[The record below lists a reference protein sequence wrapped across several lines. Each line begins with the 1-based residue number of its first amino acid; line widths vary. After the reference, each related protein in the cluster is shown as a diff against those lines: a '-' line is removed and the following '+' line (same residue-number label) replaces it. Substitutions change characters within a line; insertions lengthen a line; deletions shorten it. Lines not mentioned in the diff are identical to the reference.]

1 MFVYAEVKQGHAFFV
16 WLKQL
21 CFLVQVKANG
31 SDQAGTGFYQ
41 AVLFNLNKPFASD
54 VAGKRIGHKQ
64 KEAAWL

>member
-1 MFVYAEVKQGHAFFV
+1 MFVYAEVKQGQAFFV

-41 AVLFNLNKPFASD
+41 AVLFNLNKPFANH
-54 VAGKRIGHKQ
+54 VARNRISHKQ
-64 KEAAWL
+64 KEATWL